1 MTNEYTV
8 LYRKYRPENF
18 KEILGQDHIVKTLG
32 GAINLGD
39 ISHAY
44 LFAGSRGTGKTS
56 IARILAKEIKC
67 TNNDLYEIDAASNR
81 GIDDIRELRNS
92 VNVLPFDSPY
102 KVYII
107 DEVHMLTKEAFN
119 ALLKTLEEPPK
130 HVIFILATT
139 EMEKLPDTII
149 SRCQTFN
156 FKKPSQKILKDFV
169 IDVAEKEGFN
179 FKSASADLIALL
191 GDGSFRDTL
200 GILQK
205 VISSSKNSNLKNEQ
219 DNTVSIEEVEMIT
232 GTPKRKLVND
242 FILAIAEKNLDI
254 GLKAVDDAVE
264 NNVEMKLYIKLILYK
279 VRAILLMR
287 FSKDIKE
294 HIQSGFSEEDFKF
307 IEELAKEKDSNI
319 SSRTI
324 KEILDTGDM
333 IGKAYIQQ
341 LPLEMVLVKLIS
353 DSLKYPELQN

>member
-1 MTNEYTV
+1 
-8 LYRKYRPENF
+8 
-18 KEILGQDHIVKTLG
+18 
-32 GAINLGD
+32 
-39 ISHAY
+39 
-44 LFAGSRGTGKTS
+44 
-56 IARILAKEIKC
+56 
-67 TNNDLYEIDAASNR
+67 
-81 GIDDIRELRNS
+81 
-92 VNVLPFDSPY
+92 
-102 KVYII
+102 
-107 DEVHMLTKEAFN
+107 
-119 ALLKTLEEPPK
+119 
-130 HVIFILATT
+130 
-139 EMEKLPDTII
+139 
-149 SRCQTFN
+149 
-156 FKKPSQKILKDFV
+156 
-169 IDVAEKEGFN
+169 
-179 FKSASADLIALL
+179 
-191 GDGSFRDTL
+191 
-200 GILQK
+200 
-205 VISSSKNSNLKNEQ
+205 
-219 DNTVSIEEVEMIT
+219 
-232 GTPKRKLVND
+232 VND